1 MIVNQL
7 EVYDMDQDGRDD
19 IVTLDNRGVI
29 SILSL
34 RNDSIAFDQTDIDS

>member
-7 EVYDMDQDGRDD
+7 EVYDMDQDARDD

>member
-1 MIVNQL
+1 
-7 EVYDMDQDGRDD
+7 MDQDGRDD